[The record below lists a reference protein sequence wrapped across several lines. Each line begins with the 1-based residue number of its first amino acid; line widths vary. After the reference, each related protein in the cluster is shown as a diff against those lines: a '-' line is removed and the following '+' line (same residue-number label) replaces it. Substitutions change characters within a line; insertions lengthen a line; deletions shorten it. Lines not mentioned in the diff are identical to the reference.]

1 MSKSYKFAL
10 SLVCILI
17 LGCIALGVT
26 YLFYDKDVS
35 EESIVL
41 VDGALSINFLDGN
54 LLKSKEA
61 TNDYTINFSVTNNGS
76 DVASYSVNL
85 VNVKNKNDNIKMLLT
100 NKKSSAVISDMVMPK
115 EDSEIAKNIQ
125 IGSGETHH
133 YSMNIKYD
141 ELVTFETI
149 LKINEEKHDMVTF
162 AQTILKNNAVSN
174 TTLTTV
180 GETMALEDEGLVS
193 DIDDAG
199 TTYYFRGAVENNY
212 VSFAG
217 FTWRIVRINGDGTIK
232 LILNNVIDTVQAY
245 YKSTDEGFDTY
256 NNSNIKTYLTSW
268 YDYNLAEYDHYISL
282 DKYCNDYNKINETE
296 NTYSSYVRNVTN
308 KIPTFNC
315 LGKNVGVKIG
325 LLTADEAIYAGALY
339 QNSNNK
345 YYLYNKDITNAWW
358 TMTPAT
364 GTDTSLYPFI
374 ITTGGAL
381 ENNVLGS
388 YNRAVRPVINII
400 KEVEVTGN
408 GTIDNPYELVLQDK

>member
-41 VDGALSINFLDGN
+41 VDGNLSINFLDGN
-54 LLKSKEA
+54 LLKNQEA
-61 TNDYTINFSVTNNGS
+61 NYDYTINFSVTNNGN
-76 DVASYSVNL
+76 DMASYSVNL
-85 VNVKNKNDNIKMLLT
+85 VNVKNKNDNIKLLLT
-100 NKKSSAVISDMVMPK
+100 NKKSGAIISDIKMAK
-115 EDSEIAKNIQ
+115 EDSEITKNIQ

-133 YSMNIKYD
+133 YNLNINYE
-141 ELVTFETI
+141 ELVTFEAVI
-149 LKINEEKHDMVTF
+149 KIMEEKNDIVTF
-162 AQTILKNNAVSN
+162 AQTILKNNAVSS

-180 GETMALEDEGLVS
+180 GEALALENEGLIS

-217 FTWRIVRINGDGTIK
+217 FSWRIVRINGDGTVK
-232 LILNNVIDTVQAY
+232 LILNNAIDTVQAY
-245 YKSTDEGFDTY
+245 YKNADEGFNTY

-268 YDYNLAEYDHYISL
+268 YDFNLAEYDEYISL
-282 DKYCNDYNKINETE
+282 DKYCNDYNRTNETD
-296 NTYSSYVRNVTN
+296 NVYSSYVRNVTN

-345 YYLYNKDITNAWW
+345 FYLYNKDITNAWW

-364 GTDTSLYPFI
+364 GTETALYPFI

-381 ENNVLGS
+381 ENSVLGS
-388 YNRAVRPVINII
+388 YNRGVRPVINII
-400 KEVEVTGN
+400 KEVEVTGA
-408 GTIDNPYELVLQDK
+408 GTKDNPYKMVLQDK